1 MAEKEKADSEEILR
15 QTARTLRQTWR
26 RRGADGSQLTL
37 RRGKEEIQL
46 ELNTPEGRFNL
57 LLLAILL
64 AAKVQEAAALTA
76 LKALCERGLNF
87 RERLVARAK
96 ADEEAVLE
104 VLQQHYRA
112 LANKAQKAAALFA
125 AAERITAA
133 YGGDL
138 LNVRQV
144 GQPWQLT
151 LQALQEFPHLKSRA
165 YWLCREMAR
174 HGLWSDLEPQACSA
188 IDASVKLA
196 LWRLGYVGHD
206 AAFLREI
213 PAAECLKAVDRFF
226 AGDTL
231 PLFYQ
236 GDNLCRRGQP
246 RLCLEECRVARS
258 CLRPRQRANTE
269 QPFGL
274 STGTCG

>member
-1 MAEKEKADSEEILR
+1 MAERERANTEAALR
-15 QTARTLRQTWR
+15 ETALTLRKAWQ
-26 RRGADGSQLTL
+26 RRGGDGNLLNL
-37 RRGKEEIQL
+37 RRGKEEVTL
-46 ELNTPEGRFNL
+46 DLSNPEGRFTL

-64 AAKVQEAAALTA
+64 AAKVQEAAAL
-76 LKALCERGLNF
+76 KALGTLAERGLTQ
-87 RERLVARAK
+87 RERLAARAK

-112 LANKAQKAAALFA
+112 LANKAQKAAALFG
-125 AAERITAA
+125 AAERITVK

-138 LNVRQV
+138 LNVREP
-144 GQPWQLT
+144 GQPWQAT

-165 YWLCREMAR
+165 FWLCREMAR
-174 HGLWSDLEPQACSA
+174 HGLWPDLEPQACSA
-188 IDASVKLA
+188 VDAPVKLA

-226 AGDTL
+226 SGDTL

-236 GDNLCRRGQP
+236 GENLCRRGQP
-246 RLCLEECRVARS
+246 RLCLEECRVARF